1 VFRVSG
7 RGELHL
13 TILIEN
19 MRREG
24 YELAVGKPRVVVKE
38 VDGVRMEPWEQLTVD
53 VETDS
58 QGKIMEELGRRGGE
72 LQDMVPDGKGRV
84 RLDYNIPSR
93 GLIGFQMEF
102 MTLTRGTG
110 IKSHV
115 FDVYAPVK
123 GELPARRNG
132 VLVSSEQGDA
142 VAFAL
147 WNLEERGRMFVTHN
161 ERVYEGMI
169 IGIHSRDNDL
179 IVNPVKGKKLTNVR
193 AAGKDEAVT
202 LTPPIQITLESAIE
216 FIEDDELVEVTPKS
230 IRLRKRFLSEHER
243 KRASREDKAA

>member
-1 VFRVSG
+1 
-7 RGELHL
+7 
-13 TILIEN
+13 
-19 MRREG
+19 
-24 YELAVGKPRVVVKE
+24 VKE
-38 VDGVRMEPWEQLTVD
+38 IDGVKNEPWEQLTVD

-115 FDVYAPVK
+115 FEKYAPVK

-179 IVNPVKGKKLTNVR
+179 IVNPIKGKKLTNVR

-202 LTPPIQITLESAIE
+202 LTPAIQLTLESAIE

-230 IRLRKRFLSEHER
+230 IRLRKRFLSEHDR
-243 KRASREDKAA
+243 KRAAREAA

>member
-1 VFRVSG
+1 
-7 RGELHL
+7 
-13 TILIEN
+13 
-19 MRREG
+19 
-24 YELAVGKPRVVVKE
+24 
-38 VDGVRMEPWEQLTVD
+38 
-53 VETDS
+53 
-58 QGKIMEELGRRGGE
+58 RGGE

-115 FDVYAPVK
+115 FDTYAPVK

-147 WNLEERGRMFVTHN
+147 WNLEERGRMFVSPG
-161 ERVYEGMI
+161 ERVYEGMV

-179 IVNPVKGKKLTNVR
+179 IVNPIKGKKLTNVR

-202 LTPPIQITLESAIE
+202 LTPPIQLTLESAIE

-243 KRASREDKAA
+243 KRAARDEKAA